1 VRVVACAGWAAIVA
15 LAAGAAAAD
24 APDVHDAAP
33 GHPGVTYLD
42 LLRQAIP
49 DLADN
54 AADNQTEGHL
64 AKLHHL
70 LGKADEGSPP
80 DPVVVSYLEDLR
92 ITAGGHRRIVLLAPL
107 GDDPDRAQDT
117 ALLALYDDAPK
128 PKLLDAVD
136 VGVDRDTSFN
146 DPAKLPL
153 GPGDDAL
160 VTYSEHG
167 NSEQGYATRVLI
179 FFRDDRLQL
188 IDSVFTLSDHGCGW
202 DRDETPAFST
212 RADPGRAYRRVEV
225 VVSETL
231 KHQSAACG
239 DESIP
244 KAYART
250 YHGSW
255 RWDAGSARFKAQT
268 RELERLDKLN
278 QARF

>member
-1 VRVVACAGWAAIVA
+1 MRLAAFAGLAALVS

-24 APDVHDAAP
+24 APDVHDVAP

-42 LLRQAIP
+42 LLRQEIP
-49 DLADN
+49 DLTDN

-64 AKLHHL
+64 SRLHHL
-70 LGKADEGSPP
+70 LGKTNEGDPP
-80 DPVVVSYLEDLR
+80 DPVVAGYLEDVR
-92 ITAGGHRRIVLLAPL
+92 INAGGHRRIVLLAPL
-107 GDDPDRAQDT
+107 GDDPDRAQGT
-117 ALLALYDDAPK
+117 ALLGLYDDAPR
-128 PKLLDAVD
+128 PKLLAAID
-136 VGVDRDTSFN
+136 VGVDRDTSLN

-167 NSEQGYATRVLI
+167 NSEQGYATRLLI
-179 FFRDDRLQL
+179 LVRDDRLRL

-202 DRDETPAFST
+202 ERDETPVFST
-212 RADPGRAYRRVEV
+212 RADPGRAYRRIDV

-231 KHQSAACG
+231 KHQSASCG
-239 DESIP
+239 DEAIP

-255 RWDAGSARFKAQT
+255 RWDAGTASFKPQT
-268 RELERLDKLN
+268 RELDRLDKLN